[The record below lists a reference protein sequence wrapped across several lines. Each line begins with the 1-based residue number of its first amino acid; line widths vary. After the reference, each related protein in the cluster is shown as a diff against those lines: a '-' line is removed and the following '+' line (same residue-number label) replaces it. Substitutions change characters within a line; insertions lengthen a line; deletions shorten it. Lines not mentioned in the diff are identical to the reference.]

1 MMQKVVKN
9 TVRKFLIVIFGPI
22 TMIRRFAGGRLKMLL
37 LLQEHV
43 LIVYEGQ
50 DFVQVNVL
58 VTISR
63 KG

>member
-9 TVRKFLIVIFGPI
+9 AVRKFLIVIFGPI
-22 TMIRRFAGGRLKMLL
+22 TMIRMFVGGRLKMLL
-37 LLQEHV
+37 LLPEHV
-43 LIVYEGQ
+43 LIVCEGQ

-58 VTISR
+58 VTLSR

>member
-22 TMIRRFAGGRLKMLL
+22 TMIRMFVGGRLKMLL
-37 LLQEHV
+37 LLLEHV

>member
-22 TMIRRFAGGRLKMLL
+22 TMIRMFVGGRLKMLL

>member
-50 DFVQVNVL
+50 DFVQV
-58 VTISR
+58 
-63 KG
+63 